1 MTTQVSIDPIL
12 ANVFI
17 LSKYLH
23 VDAEMQ
29 KRTIKMFRNIPSKV
43 MDSNFL
49 KLLLLV
55 FNLLEGLISCL
66 RFLVFF
72 YFKLISSTKLG
83 RYRIYDSF

>member
-29 KRTIKMFRNIPSKV
+29 KRTIKM
-43 MDSNFL
+43 
-49 KLLLLV
+49 
-55 FNLLEGLISCL
+55 LE
-66 RFLVFF
+66 
-72 YFKLISSTKLG
+72 
-83 RYRIYDSF
+83 IYPVK